1 MRVVVV
7 GGGILGLSIGYNLA
21 SRGAQALVIE
31 GGYPGSGFS
40 VRGIGLVHSQWED
53 ELDIKLAKRSREL
66 LERSSIDLNFNIP
79 FRQDG
84 CLMFATDESDLA
96 TLKENARK
104 QKLQGIQTTF
114 LSSAEIGARYPYL
127 DTSTLVGGTFSKE
140 DGVVHPFSV
149 VFGYWHALERYGG
162 KLLRSTIVKGLK
174 TRGNMICAVETDRG
188 TYEAD
193 ATVITTG
200 LGTSE
205 VLRSVGIDVPT
216 VHVKHEMLA
225 TEPLKFFLKP
235 AIQMQPNRISVI
247 QSLRGEVI
255 CEMPRGE
262 QGQGDDHSSTFEF
275 LEDAASELV
284 YLVPAL
290 RKVRI
295 LRPWAGIVES
305 TRDPRPVF
313 DKLNYENLW
322 VVFADSSRGVMFAP
336 AIGEMM
342 SESIIS
348 GAPNV
353 DPPPDSPGKLLAE
366 TNLS

>member
-1 MRVVVV
+1 MRIVVL

-21 SRGAQALVIE
+21 IRGAQVQVIE

-40 VRGIGLVHSQWED
+40 VRGIGIVHSQWEN

-66 LERSSIDLNFNIP
+66 LEHLSIDLNFNIP
-79 FRQDG
+79 FRQNG
-84 CLMFATDESDLA
+84 CLMLATDESELA
-96 TLKENARK
+96 QLKESARK
-104 QKLQGIQTTF
+104 QELQRIDTRF
-114 LSSAEIGARYPYL
+114 MSKAEISTRYPYL

-174 TRGNMICAVETDRG
+174 VRGNAIRAVETDRA

-200 LGTSE
+200 LGTSDA
-205 VLRSVGIDVPT
+205 LRSVGIHVPT
-216 VHVKHEMLA
+216 ALVKHEMLA

-235 AIQMQPNRISVI
+235 AIQIQPNRISVI

-255 CEMPRGE
+255 CEMPREE
-262 QGQGDDHSSTFEF
+262 QEQGDDRSSTLEF

-284 YLVPAL
+284 HLIPAL
-290 RKVRI
+290 RKVRV
-295 LRPWAGIVES
+295 LRPWAGMVES
-305 TRDPRPVF
+305 TRERRPIF
-313 DKLNYENLW
+313 DKMNYENLW
-322 VVFADSSRGVMFAP
+322 VVFADSSKGVMFAP
-336 AIGEMM
+336 AIGELISKAIVTEASNVNPL
-342 SESIIS
+342 SESS
-348 GAPNV
+348 
-353 DPPPDSPGKLLAE
+353 GKLLAE
-366 TNLS
+366 ANVS